1 MTPIDISPANL
12 EIVRFILREQIPEIE
27 VRAFG
32 SRVAWT
38 AQETSDLDLALITTE
53 PLSAKRMS
61 DLREAFTES
70 RLPFRVD
77 VVDWADTSENFR
89 KIIKNE
95 NVIIQKKTKNNLVAK
110 NGWKNMP
117 FGEAVLVNPAVA
129 LKRGKIYPFV
139 NMAAVN
145 PNSRFAYAVE
155 RRKYSGSGSHFQA
168 GDTLMARITPCLENG
183 KIARYH
189 ATCDEETAH
198 GSTEFI
204 IIRGRSDVTDTE
216 FAYYLT
222 RWKKIRSHAVSQMT
236 GTSGRQRVPVKSLY
250 HLMIPVPPLH
260 EQRLISHVLGALD
273 NKIELNRRTS
283 ETLKAI
289 ARALFKSWFVD
300 FDPVRA
306 KMEGRWRRGK
316 SLPGLP
322 EHLYDVF
329 PNRLVNSELSQIPD
343 GWQVKTLSDIAV
355 MIKGRSYRSIDFADS
370 DTALATLKSFDRG
383 GSYRSE
389 GFKPYT
395 GPYKPEQLIEPGEVI
410 VACTDITQKAEVIG
424 RPLMVR
430 PDPRYA
436 RFVASLHS
444 IIVRPSNKQISN
456 ELLYL
461 LCGTPAFINHTY
473 SQTTGTTVL
482 GLSKKAISSF
492 QFVLPSSEIT
502 LAFGKIAK
510 DIFSRIFSLEKE
522 SYMLTELRNALLPKL
537 ISGELS
543 VRNMV
548 NLRYNI

>member
-53 PLSAKRMS
+53 LLSAKRMS

-155 RRKYSGSGSHFQA
+155 RRKYSGSGSHFQV

-260 EQRLISHVLGALD
+260 EQCLIAHVLGTLD

-283 ETLKAI
+283 ETLEAI
-289 ARALFKSWFVD
+289 VRALFKSWFVD

-306 KMEGRWRRGK
+306 KMEGRWRRGE
-316 SLPGLP
+316 SLPSLP
-322 EHLYDVF
+322 ANLYNFF
-329 PNRLVNSELSQIPD
+329 PNQLVDSELGQIPD
-343 GWQVKTLSDIAV
+343 GWHVKTLVDVAS
-355 MIKGRSYRSIDFADS
+355 MTKGRSYVSADLTDS
-370 DTALATLKSFDRG
+370 SVALVTLKSFNRG
-383 GSYRSE
+383 GGYRSE
-389 GFKPYT
+389 GLKPYT
-395 GPYKPEQLIEPGEVI
+395 GPYKPEQIVEPGEVI
-410 VACTDITQKAEVIG
+410 VSCTDVTQNAEVIG
-424 RPLMVR
+424 RSAMVR
-430 PDPRYA
+430 SNPRYSHLI
-436 RFVASLHS
+436 ASLDIM
-444 IIVRPSNKQISN
+444 IIRPNKHYISN
-456 ELLYL
+456 EFLYL
-461 LCGTPAFINHTY
+461 LSSTPAFTNHAY
-473 SQTTGTTVL
+473 SYTTGTTVL
-482 GLSKKAISSF
+482 HLAKDAIPSF
-492 QFVLPSSEIT
+492 RFVLPSSEIT
-502 LAFGKIAK
+502 LAFGEIAK
-510 DIFSRIFSLEKE
+510 EIFSRILSLEKE
-522 SYMLTELRNALLPKL
+522 SYMLTELCNALLPKL

-548 NLRYNI
+548 NI